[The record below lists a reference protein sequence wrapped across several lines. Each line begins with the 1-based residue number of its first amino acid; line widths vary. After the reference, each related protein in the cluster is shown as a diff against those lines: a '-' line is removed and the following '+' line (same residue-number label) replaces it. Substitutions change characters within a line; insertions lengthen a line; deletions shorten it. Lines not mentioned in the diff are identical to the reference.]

1 MCISISISTYA
12 NLLFTTQCLSCYVCI
27 ITDELING
35 IEGNISQ
42 GSLKPQS
49 ICVVS
54 VCVCLCVCFWVCL
67 FLSVSVSGCV
77 CFCVCLFLGVSVSV
91 CVCCSNND
99 DFDNLVTLRVVF
111 AQRLQLVMLISI
123 E

>member
-1 MCISISISTYA
+1 MIKYFPGA
-12 NLLFTTQCLSCYVCI
+12 
-27 ITDELING
+27 
-35 IEGNISQ
+35 
-42 GSLKPQS
+42 LKPQS
-49 ICVVS
+49 ICVES
-54 VCVCLCVCFWVCL
+54 VCFCL
-67 FLSVSVSGCV
+67 CV